1 MMLPGMVSKTEHP
14 FLQSFSELAEGLP
27 VFLDTPAE

>member
-1 MMLPGMVSKTEHP
+1 MVSKAEHP

-27 VFLDTPAE
+27 VFLSTPAE